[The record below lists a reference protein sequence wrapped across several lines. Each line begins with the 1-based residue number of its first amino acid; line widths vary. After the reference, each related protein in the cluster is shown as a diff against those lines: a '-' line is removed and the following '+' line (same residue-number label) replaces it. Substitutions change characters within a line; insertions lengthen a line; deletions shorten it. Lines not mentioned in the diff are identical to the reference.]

1 MAKTDKLS
9 IYLSFL
15 LRHKPEDAGL
25 PMDKHGWVSVEELI
39 DGINRTGKYKI
50 DGQLLC
56 EIVKEDKKG
65 RYRYNEDGTRIKAC
79 QGHSIPWVEPELTM
93 MEPPE
98 YVYHGT
104 TTEAWE
110 KIMASGAV
118 NKMSRHAVHTQADVE
133 KAWQSAFRWKK
144 KPVVLKIAAGR
155 MHQDGY
161 LFGVSDN
168 QVWCTEMVPVSYI
181 EDVLIVRE

>member
-133 KAWQSAFRWKK
+133 KAR
-144 KPVVLKIAAGR
+144 AAGDPQPLR
-155 MHQDGY
+155 Q
-161 LFGVSDN
+161 L
-168 QVWCTEMVPVSYI
+168 TYI
-181 EDVLIVRE
+181 EDAEGGFHKAGEEEGGKIGGKEHHKRGLKCIKII